1 MYALLLFDFKRIQQI
16 KEQVRNYYF
25 WNNLGIMVS
34 LTEHCRVLSLDYI
47 WDPSFLQHFQFCG
60 TFRSI

>member
-34 LTEHCRVLSLDYI
+34 LTEHCGVLSLDYI
-47 WDPSFLQHFQFCG
+47 WDPSFPQHFQFCG